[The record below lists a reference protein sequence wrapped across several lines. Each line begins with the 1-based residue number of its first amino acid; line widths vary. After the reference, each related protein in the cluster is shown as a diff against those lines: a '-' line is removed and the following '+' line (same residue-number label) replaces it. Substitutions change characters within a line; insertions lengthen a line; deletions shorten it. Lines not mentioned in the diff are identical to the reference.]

1 MTPIAINIKPITL
14 PHENC
19 SPKKRM
25 PNKKTI
31 TGAKLINGYAFVISS
46 FVIAFNQ
53 KTDAIKAEKKP
64 EKIKGSKINLIRN
77 IDFSIKPS
85 GKITFKEDKRHFKII

>member
-1 MTPIAINIKPITL
+1 MTPLKININPITL

-19 SPKKRM
+19 SPKKRI

-46 FVIAFNQ
+46 FVIAFIQ
-53 KTDAIKAEKKP
+53 RTDAIKAEKKD
-64 EKIKGSKINLIRN
+64 EKMYGSMISFEYCKKFEIKLLFVTRFN
-77 IDFSIKPS
+77 
-85 GKITFKEDKRHFKII
+85 